1 VCIDKE
7 LDIVFEY
14 TAPGTPQQ
22 NGIMERAFAIML
34 GKTRAIMNGAGF
46 DEKNVIYSG
55 RKLLIQLPILKILQL
70 GRVIHGL
77 CTTHHI
83 QSIYKYLDN

>member
-1 VCIDKE
+1 
-7 LDIVFEY
+7 
-14 TAPGTPQQ
+14 
-22 NGIMERAFAIML
+22 ML

-55 RKLLIQLPILKILQL
+55 RKLLIQLPIYKILQL
-70 GRVIHGL
+70 GRDIHGL
-77 CTTHHI
+77 HIIYSTVKTHNI